1 LGEID
6 IARRSTKGSV
16 ALFTGNFFS
25 TIVAAISAIIIA
37 RLLGP
42 DNYGSYTL
50 ALLIPNILVGLLGLG
65 VATGVTRFAA
75 YHSSR
80 GERAVALRMTL
91 NGVYFLLAFGV
102 VLTLFSYVAADYLSS
117 TILHRPELTPLAKVA
132 SLAIVSQGI
141 VTTAISALLGWNAM
155 GRVGLLSVIHAI
167 VKLAIGTTL
176 VVLGFGVLGA
186 LVGLISAYF
195 LVGGAG
201 LAFLYT
207 LSSNIKGGGVRAFI
221 ADNAAMLRY
230 GFPHQVGGIVA
241 SFSAQFVTI
250 ILAAIATD
258 AVVGFYQAA
267 SNFASAV
274 SLTSSAV
281 TLTLLPAFAHLE
293 GIQAD
298 TGLAFKYSVKYMAFL
313 VSPVIFLL
321 AAAARPMMQLLYG
334 PAYGG
339 ADTYLVLLAVSNLP
353 LLIGHVILPVFF
365 AGIGRTRLSMVF
377 NVVGSAFQIAFAP
390 ILGIWLNLGV
400 PGLIYSIL
408 LSGLAA
414 SILGLYLAQSKLKAT
429 VDLKGILRVLLASLI
444 SFAALY
450 PLGALHLHPSALL
463 AADCFLF
470 AFVYLT
476 SVPLIGAVTQADLI
490 RLRVATEEL
499 GPISKVV
506 KLVLDYEGRVL
517 KIRSS

>member
-1 LGEID
+1 
-6 IARRSTKGSV
+6 
-16 ALFTGNFFS
+16 
-25 TIVAAISAIIIA
+25 
-37 RLLGP
+37 
-42 DNYGSYTL
+42 
-50 ALLIPNILVGLLGLG
+50 
-65 VATGVTRFAA
+65 
-75 YHSSR
+75 
-80 GERAVALRMTL
+80 
-91 NGVYFLLAFGV
+91 
-102 VLTLFSYVAADYLSS
+102 
-117 TILHRPELTPLAKVA
+117 
-132 SLAIVSQGI
+132 
-141 VTTAISALLGWNAM
+141 
-155 GRVGLLSVIHAI
+155 
-167 VKLAIGTTL
+167 
-176 VVLGFGVLGA
+176 
-186 LVGLISAYF
+186 
-195 LVGGAG
+195 
-201 LAFLYT
+201 
-207 LSSNIKGGGVRAFI
+207 
-221 ADNAAMLRY
+221 
-230 GFPHQVGGIVA
+230 
-241 SFSAQFVTI
+241 
-250 ILAAIATD
+250 
-258 AVVGFYQAA
+258 
-267 SNFASAV
+267 
-274 SLTSSAV
+274 LTSSAV

-321 AAAARPMMQLLYG
+321 AGAARPMIQLLYG

-365 AGIGRTRLSMVF
+365 AGVGRTRLSMVF
-377 NVVGSAFQIAFAP
+377 NLVGSAFQIALAP
-390 ILGIWLNLGV
+390 ILGVWLNLGV

-450 PLGALHLHPSALL
+450 PFGALHLHPSALL
-463 AADCFLF
+463 AADCVVF